1 MKQFLNP
8 PGVQR
13 ANKWY
18 TDVVTSR
25 PGRII
30 YISGQG
36 GQAADGKLPA
46 DFSSQAKNTFE
57 NLKKCLAAAG
67 ANFNDVVKMNTYL
80 TDVSNQEEFRRTR
93 AHVPQPRGPARVD
106 HRHCRIGR
114 EGYAARGRGGRYRSR
129 LSNLSQG
136 PPLATDVASGPACS
150 RAAKFHAVGL

>member
-1 MKQFLNP
+1 MRIYKALGTLLAIGGVLIAAEPQQKPMKQFLNP

-36 GQAADGKLPA
+36 GQTADGKLPA

-80 TDVSNQEEFRRTR
+80 TDVSNQEEFRRAR
-93 AHVPQPRGPARVD
+93 AQYLNPAAPPASTIVIAGLGEKGTLLEVEVVAIVPD
-106 HRHCRIGR
+106 
-114 EGYAARGRGGRYRSR
+114 
-129 LSNLSQG
+129 
-136 PPLATDVASGPACS
+136 
-150 RAAKFHAVGL
+150 